1 MDDDIV
7 NISEING
14 VRSVEDSEILQVN
27 EIPPPEPAELTYPI
41 ETAKMSFL
49 KLSIDKITAKCL
61 SSLRSIKAS
70 SSSSDYLAI
79 SILLFFDKPVP
90 KTFPWEAVSS
100 LFSNPGNIIH
110 QIRKTPEMV
119 QAKKIPESTI
129 RDLLTRLSKIIENDF
144 SLIKN
149 SQALF
154 LMHDFLKATCDYYT
168 HLWPETTTQNP
179 VAKKKFRIPQ
189 TVKVSEQTELQQQI
203 NKEKKLIRELQYKER
218 LLKWDE
224 ERSIKKELKQE
235 ELRDIQREIIY
246 SKSLEDEYKK
256 KQAEV
261 KSIEKARERELNAK
275 VRNSLVSKAKTIEE

>member
-14 VRSVEDSEILQVN
+14 MQSQEDSEIPQVN
-27 EIPPPEPAELTYPI
+27 EMPPPEPAELIYPI
-41 ETAKMSFL
+41 ETTKRSYL

-61 SSLRSIKAS
+61 SSLRSIKDF
-70 SSSSDYLAI
+70 SSSSDHLAI

-90 KTFPWEAVSS
+90 KSFPWEAVSS

-119 QAKKIPESTI
+119 QNKKILESTI
-129 RDLLTRLSKIIENDF
+129 RDILTRLSKIIESEF
-144 SLIKN
+144 SLAKN
-149 SQALF
+149 SKSLF
-154 LMHDFLKATCDYYT
+154 LIYDFLKATCDYYT
-168 HLWPETTTQNP
+168 HLWPETTTLVP
-179 VAKKKFRIPQ
+179 VVKKKIRIPQ

-203 NKEKKLIRELQYKER
+203 NKEKKLIRDLQYKER

-275 VRNSLVSKAKTIEE
+275 ARNSLVSKTKTIEE